1 MDDLY
6 DSWEEIAQRQAAG
19 RVEFRPELG
28 AYEALDHDVIVR
40 ILKDPGSF
48 SSRQTTM
55 FTLAP
60 SVANLDPPLHTPLRR
75 TLLGAFSKGAVT
87 DLVPAVAEYASELID
102 TLPAP
107 GAVVDIKQHYAV
119 PLALHT
125 IMALM
130 RIPARENA
138 MLRAGTEALEHLASG
153 LARTPEVTSA
163 ARTYDAFFGA
173 LAEARINAAETGVLT
188 RDPRD
193 PVASLVWA
201 YLDGTIERE
210 AVGRNI
216 AVLFNGGNGTTATLI
231 TNAVFELEHAPEQR
245 QKFLER
251 PEELVAGF
259 VEEALRFEGS
269 THGLFRT
276 ATVDTEVGDAILHDG
291 DRVFCRFG
299 AGSRDERAFPD
310 PDRFDIE
317 RNWSQSPPHLAFGL
331 GAHFCIGAPLA
342 RAEIAVA
349 LTTLYRRLPGLRLAP
364 SDDDERLTGLIFR
377 GWQRLHVTYSDRT

>member
-6 DSWEEIAQRQAAG
+6 DPWEEIAQRRAGG
-19 RVEFRPELG
+19 RVRLRPELG
-28 AYEALDHDVIVR
+28 AYEALDHDVIVS
-40 ILKDPGSF
+40 ILKDPAAF

-60 SVANLDPPLHTPLRR
+60 SVANLDPPMHTPLRR
-75 TLLGAFSKGAVT
+75 TLLGAFSRGAVA
-87 DLVPAVAEYASELID
+87 DLVPAVAEYASELIEA
-102 TLPAP
+102 LPAP
-107 GAVVDIKQHYAV
+107 GAVVDVKQHYAV

-125 IMALM
+125 IMTLM
-130 RIPARENA
+130 RIPAHERE

-153 LARTPEVTSA
+153 LARTPEVTRA

-173 LAEARINAAETGVLT
+173 LAEERIIEAETDSLA

-201 YLDGTIERE
+201 YLDGTIDRD

-231 TNAVFELEHAPEQR
+231 ANAVFELEHAPDQKE
-245 QKFLER
+245 KFLAR
-251 PEELVAGF
+251 PDDLVAGF

-276 ATVDTEVGDAILHDG
+276 ATADTEVGDAALHPG
-291 DRVFCRFG
+291 DRIFCRFG

-317 RNWSQSPPHLAFGL
+317 RDWSESPPHLAFGL

-364 SDDDERLTGLIFR
+364 SDDDQRLTGLIFR
-377 GWQRLHVTYSDRT
+377 GWQRLHVTYSDRI